1 MCFVEVFCYKVS
13 LNDVLLCADT
23 GMPTISP
30 MSDSLNS
37 ALAKTEM
44 GDRANSTL
52 RNVLRAGRVINL
64 YKLRYLLSLLLKNIL
79 SPYSYYMENIS

>member
-23 GMPTISP
+23 GMPTISV
-30 MSDSLNS
+30 SDSLNS

-44 GDRANSTL
+44 WDGANLTL
-52 RNVLRAGRVINL
+52 HNVLRTGRVINL
-64 YKLRYLLSLLLKNIL
+64 YNYVTC
-79 SPYSYYMENIS
+79 